1 MNLARKRSRVG
12 KQCARDSRRDAL
24 RRRASYGARTRRAA
38 RRRAAATAPRRRRA
52 RARRRVARAR
62 ARRGTSTIAR
72 ARAATRDDDEIWDED
87 ERRRVEENK
96 RWRRTDDPSEA
107 WDIDKE
113 RDALM
118 YKRESLEALL
128 RVEYEPED
136 GDEGRRRRTT
146 GDDDGA

>member
-1 MNLARKRSRVG
+1 MPP
-12 KQCARDSRRDAL
+12 
-24 RRRASYGARTRRAA
+24 TTTAA
-38 RRRAAATAPRRRRA
+38 RCRVVARAPRTIA
-52 RARRRVARAR
+52 RARGT
-62 ARRGTSTIAR
+62 GTSTIAR
-72 ARAATRDDDEIWDED
+72 ARSKRDDDEIWDED

-128 RVEYEPED
+128 RVEYEPE
-136 GDEGRRRRTT
+136 EAK
-146 GDDDGA
+146 DDDDDDARA

>member
-1 MNLARKRSRVG
+1 MCDRAP
-12 KQCARDSRRDAL
+12 RDP
-24 RRRASYGARTRRAA
+24 RRASTPAALVDAADDDGGAV
-38 RRRAAATAPRRRRA
+38 PRRRA
-52 RARRRVARAR
+52 RAATIARAR
-62 ARRGTSTIAR
+62 GTGTSTIAR
-72 ARAATRDDDEIWDED
+72 ARSTRDDDEIWDED

-136 GDEGRRRRTT
+136 GAGGGDGRGRRRR
-146 GDDDGA
+146 GGSNARDDACTKDDE

>member
-1 MNLARKRSRVG
+1 MNLARKRRVWANS
-12 KQCARDSRRDAL
+12 ARPMCDA
-24 RRRASYGARTRRAA
+24 RRAIRGRVDAPHSSMPPTTTRWI
-38 RRRAAATAPRRRRA
+38 A
-52 RARRRVARAR
+52 RARVA
-62 ARRGTSTIAR
+62 GTSTIAR
-72 ARAATRDDDEIWDED
+72 AWSKKDDDEIWDED

-128 RVEYEPED
+128 RVEYEPE
-136 GDEGRRRRTT
+136 EGR
-146 GDDDGA
+146 GEAKDDDDDDASA

>member
-1 MNLARKRSRVG
+1 MPP
-12 KQCARDSRRDAL
+12 
-24 RRRASYGARTRRAA
+24 TTTAA
-38 RRRAAATAPRRRRA
+38 RCRVVARAPRWIA
-52 RARRRVARAR
+52 RARGA
-62 ARRGTSTIAR
+62 GTSTIAR
-72 ARAATRDDDEIWDED
+72 AWSKKDDDEIWDED

-128 RVEYEPED
+128 RVEYEPE
-136 GDEGRRRRTT
+136 EGR
-146 GDDDGA
+146 GEAKDDDDDDDDARA

>member
-1 MNLARKRSRVG
+1 M
-12 KQCARDSRRDAL
+12 RDRFS
-24 RRRASYGARTRRAA
+24 TRAA
-38 RRRAAATAPRRRRA
+38 RSARASTTPHSSMPPTTTAARCRVVARAPRWIA
-52 RARRRVARAR
+52 RARGT
-62 ARRGTSTIAR
+62 GTSTIAR
-72 ARAATRDDDEIWDED
+72 AWSKKDDDEIWDED

-128 RVEYEPED
+128 RVEYEPE
-136 GDEGRRRRTT
+136 EGR
-146 GDDDGA
+146 GEAKDDDDDDARA